1 MALTVKQLHGAS
13 SFLLTFE
20 PIDTSDVALS
30 TQPFH
35 ILLDPCIVAAAASYS
50 NKSSSS
56 SSSSSSGGGFFST
69 TPFTPPPH
77 AADADLA
84 LSAVDVA
91 LVSSP
96 RRCHCHEPTLRQLA
110 PRTRIL
116 AAPLAARRIRGW
128 RHFHTVETL
137 PRWDDSSTRG
147 ARRDE
152 ERDKI
157 LRIPVLSGILGGQPG
172 EVTLTYI
179 GPKRGSHVAIGITY
193 RPPMVRRR
201 MASPVP
207 PPPLRLPTPAL
218 SFSAADDG
226 SSSVTDGS
234 PPLFLPATPPPP
246 PSLTPVTTTPTSAR
260 SGARSC
266 SIEGSTVSVVFAP
279 HGIAYTAL
287 QGYATAHLLQESAL
301 PLTAL
306 LHCFDHVSPPWYS
319 YRHHHHRRGALA
331 AQVTAA
337 ALGARAWIGA
347 RGRGGDRDGKGA
359 GEVQRALDRF
369 FADGGEA
376 SPDASKRHL
385 LTGSP
390 GGGGGGGGHHHPT
403 EVRAL
408 AVGEEIAMTSE
419 GVWEEE
425 TLFSDEGKWSL
436 ELLGLGLDIGDEKG
450 LLPVDWLGNAW

>member
-35 ILLDPCIVAAAASYS
+35 ILLDPCIVTASSS
-50 NKSSSS
+50 NK
-56 SSSSSSGGGFFST
+56 SSSGGGFFST
-69 TPFTPPPH
+69 TPMTPPPH
-77 AADADLA
+77 AADADLP
-84 LSAVDVA
+84 LSAIDVA
-91 LVSSP
+91 LISSP
-96 RRCHCHEPTLRQLA
+96 RRCRCHEPTLRHLP

-137 PRWDDSSTRG
+137 PRWDDSTRG

-157 LRIPVLSGILGGQPG
+157 LRIPVLSGILGGEPG

-201 MASPVP
+201 TASPVP

-218 SFSAADDG
+218 SFSADDG
-226 SSSVTDGS
+226 SSSVTSGS
-234 PPLFLPATPPPP
+234 APLFLPATPPPP
-246 PSLTPVTTTPTSAR
+246 PPLTPTTTTPTSAR
-260 SGARSC
+260 SC
-266 SIEGSTVSVVFAP
+266 SIEHSTVSVVFAP

-306 LHCFDHVSPPWYS
+306 LHCFDDVSPPWYS
-319 YRHHHHRRGALA
+319 YRHHHRRGALA
-331 AQVTAA
+331 GQVTAA
-337 ALGARAWIGA
+337 ALD
-347 RGRGGDRDGKGA
+347 GGD
-359 GEVQRALDRF
+359 
-369 FADGGEA
+369 A
-376 SPDASKRHL
+376 SPDGSKRHL
-385 LTGSP
+385 LTASP
-390 GGGGGGGGHHHPT
+390 GGSGGRHHLT

-425 TLFSDEGKWSL
+425 TLFSDEGKLSL

-450 LLPVDWLGNAW
+450 LLPVDWLGNAR

>member
-35 ILLDPCIVAAAASYS
+35 ILLDPCIVAA
-50 NKSSSS
+50 
-56 SSSSSSGGGFFST
+56 
-69 TPFTPPPH
+69 
-77 AADADLA
+77 DADLA
-84 LSAVDVA
+84 LSAIDVA
-91 LVSSP
+91 LISSP
-96 RRCHCHEPTLRQLA
+96 RRCHCHEPTLRRLA

-137 PRWDDSSTRG
+137 PRWDDSARG

-157 LRIPVLSGILGGQPG
+157 LRIPVLSKILGGEPG

-179 GPKRGSHVAIGITY
+179 GSKRGSHVAIGITY

-201 MASPVP
+201 TASPVP
-207 PPPLRLPTPAL
+207 PPPLRLPTPAP
-218 SFSAADDG
+218 SFSADDG
-226 SSSVTDGS
+226 GGSSSSSSSSVTSGS

-246 PSLTPVTTTPTSAR
+246 PPLTHTITTTTTPTSAR
-260 SGARSC
+260 SCG
-266 SIEGSTVSVVFAP
+266 IQDSTVSVVFAP

-306 LHCFDHVSPPWYS
+306 LHCFDNVSPPWYS
-319 YRHHHHRRGALA
+319 YRHHTHRRLSALA
-331 AQVTAA
+331 GQKPGG

-347 RGRGGDRDGKGA
+347 RGGNDKDGQRA
-359 GEVQRALDRF
+359 VEVQRALDRC

-376 SPDASKRHL
+376 SPDVSKRHL

-390 GGGGGGGGHHHPT
+390 GGGGGHHHPT

>member
-1 MALTVKQLHGAS
+1 MALTVKQLRGAS

-35 ILLDPCIVAAAASYS
+35 ILLDPCIVTSRS
-50 NKSSSS
+50 NGSSSNGS
-56 SSSSSSGGGFFST
+56 SSFFST
-69 TPFTPPPH
+69 TPMTRPH
-77 AADADLA
+77 ADADLV

-91 LVSSP
+91 LISSP
-96 RRCHCHEPTLRQLA
+96 RRCHCHEPTLRHLA

-128 RHFHTVETL
+128 RHFHSVEAL
-137 PRWDDSSTRG
+137 PRWEDGARS
-147 ARRDE
+147 ARRDK
-152 ERDKI
+152 ERDKV
-157 LRIPVLSGILGGQPG
+157 LRIPVLSRIVGGEPG

-179 GPKRGSHVAIGITY
+179 GPKRGSHAAIGITY

-218 SFSAADDG
+218 SFSADDG
-226 SSSVTDGS
+226 SSSSSSSSSVTSGN
-234 PPLFLPATPPPP
+234 PPLLLPATPPPP
-246 PSLTPVTTTPTSAR
+246 LTPTTTAATR
-260 SGARSC
+260 ARSC
-266 SIEGSTVSVVFAP
+266 GTEDSTVSVVFAP

-319 YRHHHHRRGALA
+319 YRHHHRSALA
-331 AQVTAA
+331 GQVTAA

-347 RGRGGDRDGKGA
+347 RGSRDRDAQRA
-359 GEVQRALDRF
+359 GEVQRALDRC
-369 FADGGEA
+369 FADGGDA
-376 SPDASKRHL
+376 SPDGGNRHL
-385 LTGSP
+385 LAGSP
-390 GGGGGGGGHHHPT
+390 GGGGGGGGGHHHPT

-408 AVGEEIAMTSE
+408 AVGEEVAMTSE

-425 TLFSDEGKWSL
+425 TLFLDQGKWSL
-436 ELLGLGLDIGDEKG
+436 EELGLGLDMRDEER

>member
-1 MALTVKQLHGAS
+1 MALTIKQLHGAS

-35 ILLDPCIVAAAASYS
+35 ILLDPCIVTASYS
-50 NKSSSS
+50 DKSSR
-56 SSSSSSGGGFFST
+56 SGGGFFST
-69 TPFTPPPH
+69 TPITPPPH
-77 AADADLA
+77 AADADLP
-84 LSAVDVA
+84 LSAIDVA
-91 LVSSP
+91 LISSP
-96 RRCHCHEPTLRQLA
+96 RRCRCHEPTLRHLP

-137 PRWDDSSTRG
+137 PRWDDSTRG

-157 LRIPVLSGILGGQPG
+157 LRIPVLSGFLGGEPG

-201 MASPVP
+201 TASPVP

-218 SFSAADDG
+218 SFCADDGG
-226 SSSVTDGS
+226 SSSVTS
-234 PPLFLPATPPPP
+234 SSAPLFLPATPPPP
-246 PSLTPVTTTPTSAR
+246 PPPPLTPTTTTPTSAR
-260 SGARSC
+260 SC
-266 SIEGSTVSVVFAP
+266 SIEHSTVSVVFAP

-306 LHCFDHVSPPWYS
+306 LHCFDDVSPPWYS
-319 YRHHHHRRGALA
+319 YRHRHRRGALA
-331 AQVTAA
+331 GQVTAA

-347 RGRGGDRDGKGA
+347 RGGGGGDRDGQRA
-359 GEVQRALDRF
+359 GEGERAPTR
-369 FADGGEA
+369 
-376 SPDASKRHL
+376 RR
-385 LTGSP
+385 
-390 GGGGGGGGHHHPT
+390 T

-425 TLFSDEGKWSL
+425 TLFSDEGKGSL

-450 LLPVDWLGNAW
+450 LLPVDWLGNAR

>member
-35 ILLDPCIVAAAASYS
+35 ILLDPCIVAVSASS
-50 NKSSSS
+50 NNNSSSNGFS
-56 SSSSSSGGGFFST
+56 STASM
-69 TPFTPPPH
+69 TPPPR

-84 LSAVDVA
+84 LSAIDVA
-91 LVSSP
+91 LISSP
-96 RRCHCHEPTLRQLA
+96 RRCHCHEPTLRRLPA
-110 PRTRIL
+110 RTRIL

-137 PRWDDSSTRG
+137 PRWDDSTRG

-157 LRIPVLSGILGGQPG
+157 LRIPVLSNILGGEPG

-201 MASPVP
+201 TASPVP
-207 PPPLRLPTPAL
+207 PPPLRLPTPAP
-218 SFSAADDG
+218 SFSADDG
-226 SSSVTDGS
+226 GGGSSSSSSVTSGS

-246 PSLTPVTTTPTSAR
+246 PPPLTHTITTTTTTPTSAR
-260 SGARSC
+260 SCG
-266 SIEGSTVSVVFAP
+266 IQDSTVSVVFAP

-306 LHCFDHVSPPWYS
+306 LHCFDNVSPPWYS
-319 YRHHHHRRGALA
+319 YRHHTHRRLSALA
-331 AQVTAA
+331 GQETAV

-347 RGRGGDRDGKGA
+347 RAGSGDRDGQRA
-359 GEVQRALDRF
+359 FEVQRALDRC

-376 SPDASKRHL
+376 SPDVSKRHL

-390 GGGGGGGGHHHPT
+390 GGGHGHHHPT

>member
-1 MALTVKQLHGAS
+1 MALTIKQLHGAS
-13 SFLLTFE
+13 SVLLTFE

-35 ILLDPCIVAAAASYS
+35 ILLDPCIVTASSS
-50 NKSSSS
+50 NKSSTN
-56 SSSSSSGGGFFST
+56 GGFFST
-69 TPFTPPPH
+69 TPITPPPH
-77 AADADLA
+77 AADADLP
-84 LSAVDVA
+84 LSAIDVA
-91 LVSSP
+91 LISSP
-96 RRCHCHEPTLRQLA
+96 RRCRCHEPTLRHLP

-137 PRWDDSSTRG
+137 PRWDDSTRG

-157 LRIPVLSGILGGQPG
+157 LRLPVLSGILGGEPG

-201 MASPVP
+201 TASPVP

-218 SFSAADDG
+218 SFCADDGG
-226 SSSVTDGS
+226 SSSVTSGS
-234 PPLFLPATPPPP
+234 APLFLPATPPPP
-246 PSLTPVTTTPTSAR
+246 PPPPPPLTPTTTTPTSAR
-260 SGARSC
+260 SC
-266 SIEGSTVSVVFAP
+266 SIEHSTVSVVFAP

-306 LHCFDHVSPPWYS
+306 LHCFDDVSPPWYS
-319 YRHHHHRRGALA
+319 YRHHHRRGALA
-331 AQVTAA
+331 GQVTAA

-347 RGRGGDRDGKGA
+347 RGGGDGDKDGQRA
-359 GEVQRALDRF
+359 GEVQRALNRC
-369 FADGGEA
+369 FADGGDA
-376 SPDASKRHL
+376 SPGGSKRHL
-385 LTGSP
+385 LTASP
-390 GGGGGGGGHHHPT
+390 GGSGGHHHLT

-425 TLFSDEGKWSL
+425 TLFSDEGKRSL

-450 LLPVDWLGNAW
+450 LLPVDWLGNAR

>member
-35 ILLDPCIVAAAASYS
+35 ILLDPCIVAA
-50 NKSSSS
+50 
-56 SSSSSSGGGFFST
+56 
-69 TPFTPPPH
+69 
-77 AADADLA
+77 DADLA
-84 LSAVDVA
+84 LSAIDVA
-91 LVSSP
+91 LISSP
-96 RRCHCHEPTLRQLA
+96 RRCHCHEPTLRRLP

-137 PRWDDSSTRG
+137 PRWDDSARG

-157 LRIPVLSGILGGQPG
+157 LRIPVLSRILGGEPG

-201 MASPVP
+201 TASPVP
-207 PPPLRLPTPAL
+207 TPPLRLPTPAP
-218 SFSAADDG
+218 SFSADDG
-226 SSSVTDGS
+226 GGSSSSSVTSGS

-246 PSLTPVTTTPTSAR
+246 PPLTHTATPTSAR
-260 SGARSC
+260 SCG
-266 SIEGSTVSVVFAP
+266 IQDSTVSVVFAP

-306 LHCFDHVSPPWYS
+306 LYCFDNVSPPWYS
-319 YRHHHHRRGALA
+319 YRHHTHRRRSALA
-331 AQVTAA
+331 GQETAA

-347 RGRGGDRDGKGA
+347 RGSSGGGDKDGQRA
-359 GEVQRALDRF
+359 VEVQRALDRC

-376 SPDASKRHL
+376 SPDGSKRHL

-390 GGGGGGGGHHHPT
+390 GGGGGGGGHHYPT

-425 TLFSDEGKWSL
+425 TLFSDEGKRSL
-436 ELLGLGLDIGDEKG
+436 ELLGLGLDMGSEKG